1 MDLSGKRILL
11 LNPESTQ
18 LEGIHRIKAQGGAGF
33 SFSTIGIEAVGFDQA
48 SNEAALAL
56 LATCDIV
63 IWTSQQAVHHLPEAW
78 WSTLAQRH
86 AHMICIGPTT
96 GAALQSMGFY
106 NAYTFPAGS
115 TSETLLAS
123 NSLQQ
128 GVVQHKRVV
137 LMSGEGG
144 RTVLLDTLR
153 SRDAIVS
160 KLAVYRRVL
169 PEKLKLTKQ
178 QLIDWKINTLYV
190 TSGEALDNL
199 MLLTEATAY
208 PYLKSLTVFVLSPR
222 LKARA
227 EMVGFKDLQ
236 IKIL

>member
-11 LNPESTQ
+11 LSPDSTQ
-18 LEGIHRIKAQGGAGF
+18 REGINRIKAQGGMGF
-33 SFSTIGIEAVGFDQA
+33 SFSTIDIEPVSFDVA
-48 SNEAALAL
+48 SNAASLEL

-78 WSTLAQRH
+78 WPALEQRH

-106 NAYTFPAGS
+106 NAYTFPQGS
-115 TSETLLAS
+115 TSETMLAS

-128 GVVQHKRVV
+128 DIIRRKRVV
-137 LMSGEGG
+137 VMSGEGG
-144 RTVLLDTLR
+144 RTVLSDALK
-153 SRDAIVS
+153 SRDAIVH

-169 PEKLKLTKQ
+169 PKKPKLTLQ
-178 QLIDWKINTLYV
+178 QLMAWKINTLYV
-190 TSGEALDNL
+190 TSAEALDNL
-199 MLLTEATAY
+199 MLLTEVSAY
-208 PYLKSLTVFVLSPR
+208 PHLKSITIFALSHR

-227 EMVGFKDLQ
+227 SMLGFKDLQ
-236 IKIL
+236 VKIL